1 MADRVSD
8 VPRNVLAVVG
18 DPAPQ
23 EPLGNIKRLRL
34 DLLDQRLSLAGA
46 TAQHRI
52 DEPGIFR
59 GPPIR
64 LYQPHRQIDRGM
76 IGHIHPENLRRSDQ
90 ERALRAWRV
99 GRDAAIEQPRQ
110 HMAER
115 AEPAQDRC
123 HQPPHQGAIAIGQ
136 RLQRWMCADAVELIV
151 KGAVLVQDAVED
163 VRRDPAC
170 RETGHLGWPCE
181 SLSRHGAGA
190 SRESG

>member
-1 MADRVSD
+1 MRDPPVEQ
-8 VPRNVLAVVG
+8 PWRNV
-18 DPAPQ
+18 
-23 EPLGNIKRLRL
+23 ERLRL
-34 DLLDQRLSLAGA
+34 DLVDQGCALARA

-59 GPPIR
+59 GAPVR
-64 LYQPHRQIDRGM
+64 LHEPHRQIDRGM

-90 ERALRAWRV
+90 ERALHARRV

-110 HMAER
+110 HMPER

-136 RLQRWMCADAVELIV
+136 RLQRWMRADAVELIV
-151 KGAVLVQDAVED
+151 KGAVLVQDAIED

-181 SLSRHGAGA
+181 SLSGHGAGT